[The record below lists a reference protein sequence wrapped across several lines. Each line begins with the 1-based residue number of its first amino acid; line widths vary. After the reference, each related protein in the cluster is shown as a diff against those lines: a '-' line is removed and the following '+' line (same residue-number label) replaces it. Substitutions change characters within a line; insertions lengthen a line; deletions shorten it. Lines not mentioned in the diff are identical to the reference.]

1 MMLCQTSHNIIQHD
15 YFLLKQNKGDKDG
28 AKHVKD
34 GSKSIKKEGESVR
47 VNTFKTRKVVER
59 NFLQIVPV
67 KFMKN
72 DGETINPFAL
82 SDNGSKSTFI
92 REDFAK

>member
-1 MMLCQTSHNIIQHD
+1 M
-15 YFLLKQNKGDKDG
+15 KENKGDKDG

-34 GSKSIKKEGESVR
+34 GSKSIKKEGESVT
-47 VNTFKTRKVVER
+47 VNTFKTRKLVER

-67 KFMKN
+67 KVMKN

-82 SDNGSKSTFI
+82 
-92 REDFAK
+92 